1 MPLVVLLREGETGL
15 QNQKNMSGMRDM
27 EVAENVRVKLNKVG
41 DKMQFS
47 RSMTRG
53 SSVLVKNELRGHF
66 RRLVSQTRDGTS
78 ER

>member
-1 MPLVVLLREGETGL
+1 VVLLREGETGL